1 MKTIW
6 TESDKKVKKAFSRKI
21 VPFVIFSIFTFTG
34 VAVYVQIKTG
44 MELSPTLITCFFGF
58 CTGELWCLSSIKKV
72 KIKSQGQQSAE
83 EDTEAKG

>member
-1 MKTIW
+1 MKIIW
-6 TESDKKVKKAFSRKI
+6 NENNKKVKKAFSRKI

-72 KIKSQGQQSAE
+72 KLKQLNKDNSNE
-83 EDTEAKG
+83 EDAE